1 MLYRRCPRRPPLLHR
16 PDFCTFA
23 TWSTARKTS
32 TSNSWFL
39 STTVWTATKDGDQVW
54 VFKVADSTACINF
67 AIIGDAGRHLKPGD
81 ICKVLN
87 GFCSMFKG
95 ALTFYVGKS
104 GTFRRTGEF
113 CFLTT
118 EELNMSVQK
127 TPQSVTQSPGS
138 GSGETKRSSDPSH
151 RAGASPQSISQS
163 QSVNQLINQSVKTPH
178 LMSGSGRSAPPPTM
192 DQQSRQS

>member
-1 MLYRRCPRRPPLLHR
+1 MSTPPTT
-16 PDFCTFA
+16 P
-23 TWSTARKTS
+23 TS
-32 TSNSWFL
+32 TGFL
-39 STTVWTATKDGDQVW
+39 HIRDLKHGQKNIHLEFMILEHNGMNRTKDGDQVW

-127 TPQSVTQSPGS
+127 APQSVTQSPGVVPVRPN
-138 GSGETKRSSDPSH
+138 EVLIRLIALELLPN
-151 RAGASPQSISQS
+151 
-163 QSVNQLINQSVKTPH
+163 QSVNRNRLIH
-178 LMSGSGRSAPPPTM
+178 
-192 DQQSRQS
+192 